1 MAKRDKYNP
10 DYKELYPGEKISPE
24 VLKVLKQS
32 DRKMKYMEVEIKH
45 GVFRQDMNAKTAA
58 FAPTREDSLDRLLD
72 DEKMDFVSAVPS
84 PEETA
89 VHSDEINRLCAALK
103 RLNPEEYALI
113 HALFFEG
120 ISERAYAA
128 RVGSHYMTIHNRKVK
143 IQEKLKKLLEK

>member
-1 MAKRDKYNP
+1 MAKRDKYNH
-10 DYKELYPGEKISPE
+10 DYKELYPREKITPE

-58 FAPTREDSLDRLLD
+58 FAPTREDSLERLLD
-72 DEKMDFVSAVPS
+72 DEGVEFISSIPS

-89 VHSDEINRLCAALK
+89 VHGDEINRLCAALK
-103 RLNPEEYALI
+103 RLNPDEYALI

-128 RVGSHYMTIHNRKVK
+128 RIGSHYMTIHNRKVK
-143 IQEKLKKLLEK
+143 IQEKLKKILEK